1 MTWPAHQFHPGQL
14 LQFDD
19 AFPGPAG
26 ENNFYNIAVGLGLG
40 GNLKLCL
47 DAGSAA
53 SYSGSGPSWLDL
65 PGNGYDF
72 FLGSSGS
79 AGAND
84 PMFNGSA
91 GALSANEYWSFDGGD
106 RFTYDTTNETWMNNL
121 HKSGAQWAVAGLL
134 YVGAL
139 DASNGI
145 LGTTSANSSN
155 IGVDLTLQTAGTLQL
170 VFRNGSG
177 SIAAVETINAAITMT
192 AGAWH
197 FFGISIDEAA
207 GTTNL
212 NWNMNGTQDTD
223 DVAFS
228 SPSASDA
235 TLTLEIGARGGG
247 NAQLRNLSRLA
258 GFLMWEGRHLSH
270 AEIDSLW
277 QAMRGRV
284 GL

>member
-65 PGNGYDF
+65 SGNGYDF

-84 PMFNGSA
+84 PMFNGS
-91 GALSANEYWSFDGGD
+91 GGGLSANEYFSFDGGD
-106 RFTYDTTNETWMNNL
+106 RFTYDSMNETWMNNL
-121 HKSGAQWAVAGLL
+121 HKGGARWAVAALFYVEDLAASQGLF
-134 YVGAL
+134 G
-139 DASNGI
+139 N
-145 LGTTSANSSN
+145 TSANNASV
-155 IGVDLTLQTAGTLQL
+155 GVDFYVQTTGIPLLAI
-170 VFRNGSG
+170 RNGSG
-177 SIAAVETINAAITMT
+177 SLAAAESLSSSFLVS

-197 FFGISIDEAA
+197 LIAISIDEAA
-207 GTTNL
+207 GTDNL
-212 NWNMNGTQDTD
+212 NWNLNGNQDTD
-223 DVAFS
+223 DVAFT

-235 TLTLEIGARGGG
+235 TFTLEIGARGSG
-247 NAQLRNLSRLA
+247 NAQLRNLARVA

-270 AEIDSLW
+270 SEIDSLY

-284 GL
+284 GI